1 MRRLLTVFA
10 MIALVSTLS
19 FGQAAKKAEG
29 KAGGGVEQAL
39 MDMEK
44 VWAAAS
50 LKSDPAPIDAI
61 LADNWSGIT
70 PEGKVTTRA
79 QSLDETKKSKLTKSE
94 LSEMK
99 VKMINA
105 DTAVVTGV
113 WTGAGTGAKGEKID
127 TSERWTDVFANVGG
141 KWKCVASQSTT
152 IKK

>member
-10 MIALVSTLS
+10 MTALLSTLS
-19 FGQAAKKAEG
+19 FGQAAKKVEG
-29 KAGGGVEQAL
+29 KVGGGVEQAL
-39 MDMEK
+39 MDIEK
-44 VWAAAS
+44 NWAAAG
-50 LKSDPAPIDAI
+50 LKGDAATIDAI

-70 PEGKVTTRA
+70 PEGKATTRA
-79 QSLDETKKSKLTKSE
+79 QSLDEAKKSKFTKSE
-94 LSEMK
+94 VSEMK

-152 IKK
+152 VKK

>member
-1 MRRLLTVFA
+1 MKRLLTVFA
-10 MIALVSTLS
+10 MIALVSSLS

-39 MDMEK
+39 LDMEK
-44 VWAAAS
+44 AWVAAG

-61 LADNWSGIT
+61 LADNWSGIS
-70 PEGKVTTRA
+70 PEGKVVTRA
-79 QSLDETKKSKLTKSE
+79 QSLDETKKSKWTKSE

-113 WTGAGTGAKGEKID
+113 WTGIGTGPKGEKID
-127 TSERWTDVFANVGG
+127 SSERWTDVFANVGG
-141 KWKCVASQSTT
+141 KWKCVASQSST

>member
-1 MRRLLTVFA
+1 MKRLLTVFA
-10 MIALVSTLS
+10 MIALVAGLS

-39 MDMEK
+39 LDMEK
-44 VWAAAS
+44 AWVAAG

-61 LADNWSGIT
+61 LADNWSGIS
-70 PEGKVTTRA
+70 PEGKAVTRA
-79 QSLDETKKSKLTKSE
+79 QSLDDTKKSKWTKSE

-113 WTGAGTGAKGEKID
+113 WTGVGTGPKGEKID
-127 TSERWTDVFANVGG
+127 SSERWTDVFANGG
-141 KWKCVASQSTT
+141 KWKCVASQSST